1 MARVSRGVAAYCS
14 TDEIG
19 NLVFES
25 FVGGRHTK
33 RFDR

>member
-1 MARVSRGVAAYCS
+1 MARVSQGVAAYCS
-14 TDEIG
+14 TDDIG
-19 NLVFES
+19 KFVFDS

>member
-1 MARVSRGVAAYCS
+1 VAAYCS

-25 FVGGRHTK
+25 FVGGRHTR
-33 RFDR
+33 RFGH